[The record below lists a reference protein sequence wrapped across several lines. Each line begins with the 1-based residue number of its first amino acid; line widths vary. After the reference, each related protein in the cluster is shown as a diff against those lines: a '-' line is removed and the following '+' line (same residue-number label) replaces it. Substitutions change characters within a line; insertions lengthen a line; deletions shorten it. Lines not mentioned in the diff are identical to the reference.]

1 MLIKIKQLLRPPV
14 FADEEDTRSASLMH
28 TILLLLAG
36 ASFIVPL
43 LLNLTALLDPN
54 DEILFSASTLL
65 MSLFIPALMLGLHQV
80 MKRGRLRLAGAVM
93 TGTLF
98 ILTTFIIISFRG
110 IRDTGTGIYI
120 LVIALAGLLLGG
132 QAAIIF
138 TLLTIVVTLGIYYA
152 ETNDILKISL
162 SETPEVVEWFIL
174 AVVVFLIGA
183 LLRVAF
189 NSLNKALRQ
198 TREANQQLE
207 SIQQSLA
214 ERVAARTRDLELAA
228 EIGRQISRVR
238 EPERMLSEAVELI
251 RARFDLYYTQIYLVD
266 YSRHNLVLRAGTG
279 PVGQQLLKR
288 GHRLPLSTTSINGT
302 AAINNETLI
311 ITDTGDS
318 PFFRLNPL
326 LPETQSEMAVPL
338 VISTDVVGVLNLQSN
353 RPNALTEESLPA
365 FEALAGQLAV
375 AIDNARLFLEVTE
388 ARSVVEAQ
396 AQFLTRTGWESFL
409 NALDRQEQ
417 VAYTFDLNRA
427 NFSDTPVQKD
437 NGNSLSVPINI
448 AGETLGKIEISG
460 NEWYTWQDYDQVLLG
475 SVAERV
481 AQQIENLRLLA
492 DTEHYR
498 LEAEDATR
506 RLTREG
512 WGTYLEKQKQATEG
526 YIYDQRQVLPLS
538 EITNGNGLTS
548 GLVQS
553 LTVRGE
559 SIGQFE
565 VSGIP
570 ESEEDVSGLVE
581 AVANRLSAHIEN
593 LRLAEQTEIALTE
606 IEKRAEELSVIN
618 ELARTVSQQ
627 LDLEQILETVYEQV
641 RRVMPADAFIIGLYE
656 PETNLIQYPLIYDE
670 GQRYQ
675 ESINS
680 LSKETTIYQVLQT
693 GEAYIGLY
701 SSEK

>member
-437 NGNSLSVPINI
+437 KGN
-448 AGETLGKIEISG
+448 
-460 NEWYTWQDYDQVLLG
+460 
-475 SVAERV
+475 
-481 AQQIENLRLLA
+481 
-492 DTEHYR
+492 
-498 LEAEDATR
+498 
-506 RLTREG
+506 
-512 WGTYLEKQKQATEG
+512 
-526 YIYDQRQVLPLS
+526 
-538 EITNGNGLTS
+538 
-548 GLVQS
+548 
-553 LTVRGE
+553 
-559 SIGQFE
+559 
-565 VSGIP
+565 
-570 ESEEDVSGLVE
+570 
-581 AVANRLSAHIEN
+581 
-593 LRLAEQTEIALTE
+593 
-606 IEKRAEELSVIN
+606 
-618 ELARTVSQQ
+618 
-627 LDLEQILETVYEQV
+627 
-641 RRVMPADAFIIGLYE
+641 
-656 PETNLIQYPLIYDE
+656 
-670 GQRYQ
+670 
-675 ESINS
+675 
-680 LSKETTIYQVLQT
+680 
-693 GEAYIGLY
+693 
-701 SSEK
+701 